1 MKMVNFL
8 KVVISLGIAMAWYQL
23 TQNQETAIFFFI
35 LMLGILFIRPIPY
48 QKQSERVEYMEKYR
62 RAKERQKNLERMRLE
77 EKRKALEEKKRAID
91 GRRKKVEK

>member
-62 RAKERQKNLERMRLE
+62 RAKERQKNF
-77 EKRKALEEKKRAID
+77 RKISTKYYIYAKNHGNGIYHFRE
-91 GRRKKVEK
+91 